1 MQRTMMELA
10 TELFPI
16 CRSITGEGVRET
28 HRILKTEIPE
38 MKTFEVPTGTKA
50 FDWTVP
56 KEWRISGAYIDRI
69 LSDGGTE
76 RIVDFKDTNLH
87 VVGYSTPVDVIV
99 SRDELLEHVFVEEK
113 DPEAIPYVTSYY
125 TERWGFCMSMN
136 QRDSLPDGEYHCV
149 IDSELFDGSLTY
161 SEVIF
166 PGETDEEIFFSTYT
180 CHPSMANNELS
191 GPCVVTKLCD
201 YIRNMKNRKYTYRLV
216 FIPETIGSITY
227 LSRNLDKMKG
237 KVIAGFVVNC
247 AGDERDYS
255 MVETKYGN
263 TLTDKVLGNVLSSV
277 KADYNRAD
285 YLRRGS
291 DERQYCSPGVDLP
304 VCSVCRS
311 KFHDYPE
318 YHTSKDDLSLISEKG
333 MQGMVD
339 VLVKCI
345 EIIENNLKY
354 MAIYPCEPQLG
365 KRGFHPTISKK
376 DQKGAK
382 EYADMLK
389 NFLAYADGTNDLISM
404 SEWIKVPA
412 YDLVEVAKMLKE
424 AGLIKEV

>member
-1 MQRTMMELA
+1 MMELA

-16 CRSITGEGVRET
+16 CRSITGDGVRKT
-28 HRILKTEIPE
+28 HEILKTEIPE
-38 MKTFEVPTGTKA
+38 MQTFEVPSGTKV

-56 KEWRISGAYIDRI
+56 KEWKINGAYVDR
-69 LSDGGTE
+69 LLPDGSTE
-76 RIVDFKDTNLH
+76 RIVDFSDTNLH
-87 VVGYSTPVDVIV
+87 VVGYSLPIDIV
-99 SRDELLEHVFVEEK
+99 LSKDEFLEHVFVEEK

-125 TERWGFCMSMN
+125 SERWGFCMTKS
-136 QRDSLPDGEYHCV
+136 QRDTLLEGEYHCV

-166 PGETDEEIFFSTYT
+166 PGETDEEVFISTYT

-191 GPCVVTKLCD
+191 GPCVVAKLCE
-201 YIRNMKNRKYTYRLV
+201 YIREMSHRKYTYRIV

-227 LSRNLDKMKG
+227 LSLNLDKMKG
-237 KVIAGFVVNC
+237 KVVAGFNVTCV
-247 AGDERDYS
+247 GDERTYS

-263 TLTDKVLGNVLSSV
+263 TLTDKVLSNVL
-277 KADYNRAD
+277 ADVCPDFDRASF
-285 YLRRGS
+285 LRRGS
-291 DERQYCSPGVDLP
+291 DERQYCSPGVDFP

-318 YHTSKDDLSLISEKG
+318 YHTSKDDLTLISENG
-333 MQGMVD
+333 MQGAVD
-339 VLVKCI
+339 VLEKCI
-345 EIIENNLKY
+345 EIIENNAVY
-354 MAIYPCEPQLG
+354 ITITPCEPQLG
-365 KRGFHPTISKK
+365 KRGLHPTISKK

-389 NFLAYADGTNDLISM
+389 NFLAYADGTNDLVSM

-412 YDLVEVAKMLKE
+412 FDLIEIANKLKE
-424 AGLIKEV
+424 VELIKEV